1 MRVKICGIRT
11 RADAA
16 AAATAG
22 AAYVGLVFFDR
33 SPRGLTVGDARWI
46 AEGAPQ
52 SLLRVVLTVD
62 ADDAALDRLVEAFPF
77 EMFQLHGHE
86 TPERVAAVRARYGLP
101 VMKAVGLRG
110 EEDLTALGD
119 YERAADQLL
128 VDARA
133 PENADRPGG
142 IGKPFDWR
150 LIRGRRWRT
159 PWMLAGGLTP
169 ENVAEAVRETGAE
182 QVDVSSGVEA
192 APGEKDHDRIGA
204 FIRAA
209 GGVRPVQVLGQQTR

>member
-11 RADAA
+11 RGDAVAA
-16 AAATAG
+16 AEAG

-46 AEGAPQ
+46 AEGTPQ

-62 ADDAALDRLVEAFPF
+62 ADDAALDHLVEAFPF
-77 EMFQLHGHE
+77 EMLQLHGHE
-86 TPERVAAVRARYGLP
+86 SPERVAAVRERYGLP

-110 EEDLTALGD
+110 EEDLAALHD

-128 VDARA
+128 VDARP
-133 PENADRPGG
+133 PETADRPGG
-142 IGKPFDWR
+142 IGEPFDWR

-169 ENVAEAVRETGAE
+169 ENVAEAVRETAAE

-192 APGEKDHDRIGA
+192 GPGEKDHSRIA
-204 FIRAA
+204 DFIQAA
-209 GGVRPVQVLGQQTR
+209 SGIRSVEVARRSR